1 MLLPHTVCITIVLS
15 RPTIRPPDCFIEMKV
30 HVCELCSG
38 CLHVRVAGCRGVIL
52 DKVKSR
58 TVTLVRRVGSTMFTV
73 TRARN
78 HPPTF
83 SSKSTAPNCIMLSL
97 PFFFFFS
104 LGVYF
109 SLRRYVNSSP
119 PCFFFSTEVLSTY
132 NNACI

>member
-58 TVTLVRRVGSTMFTV
+58 TVTLVRRAGSTMFTV
-73 TRARN
+73 ARARN

-83 SSKSTAPNCIMLSL
+83 SSKSTAPNCIMLSF
-97 PFFFFFS
+97 PFFFFP
-104 LGVYF
+104 
-109 SLRRYVNSSP
+109 LRCLLFTASICEFKSALFLLYRGLKP
-119 PCFFFSTEVLSTY
+119 
-132 NNACI
+132 I

>member
-97 PFFFFFS
+97 PFFFFF
-104 LGVYF
+104 
-109 SLRRYVNSSP
+109 LRCLLFTASICEFKSALFLLLYRG
-119 PCFFFSTEVLSTY
+119 LKH
-132 NNACI
+132 I

>member
-15 RPTIRPPDCFIEMKV
+15 RHTIRPPDCFIEMKV

-58 TVTLVRRVGSTMFTV
+58 RVTLVRRTGSTMFTV

-83 SSKSTAPNCIMLSL
+83 SSKSTAPNCIMLSF
-97 PFFFFFS
+97 PFFFFS

-119 PCFFFSTEVLSTY
+119 PCFFFFTEVLSTY